1 MEYGP
6 AAVEACYNAGVH
18 YIDTTGEMAANYVL
32 ETPGIDNL
40 DMAVFW
46 KGTPTVASTATI
58 VANAILSK
66 AYFLE
71 ENKLVEWPVDT
82 GIAELVVPGQHE
94 LGLAL
99 PWGGTSSPI
108 GSRTTRGCPASRC
121 SAASSTAR

>member
-1 MEYGP
+1 MYT
-6 AAVEACYNAGVH
+6 N
-18 YIDTTGEMAANYVL
+18 GEIAANYVL
-32 ETPGIDNL
+32 ETPGVDSL

-71 ENKLVEWPVDT
+71 ENKLVEWPIDG

-99 PWGGTSSPI
+99 PWAAPRRRS
-108 GSRTTRGCPASRC
+108 GSRTIRACPAARC